1 MSTSV
6 TARPR
11 RARVVTI
18 VWGAV
23 ILSIAALLLV
33 SQFVTLSI
41 DPVVVALGLL
51 IGVGLSL
58 VAGGL
63 LSLRGRPERTDQ
75 DDTGLMATDDRR
87 IDPEAPGARTQDTPA
102 Y

>member
-6 TARPR
+6 TRAKSRPR
-11 RARVVTI
+11 IVTI
-18 VWGAV
+18 VWGAT
-23 ILSIAALLLV
+23 ILALATLLLLGQLV
-33 SQFVTLSI
+33 SLAI

-63 LSLRGRPERTDQ
+63 LSLRSRPTT
-75 DDTGLMATDDRR
+75 DDTGGPDLGADRR
-87 IDPEAPGARTQDTPA
+87 TSDDPDGPTRFDDPA